1 MMHLQLHWGRS
12 FLCLSA
18 GPTLASILVAVSEHY
33 IFTPKLK
40 VAIESEDLW
49 NDVVALYKK
58 GVEVCITLDNQPAI
72 DIGGVI
78 RQVYSSVFTEFPT
91 NKFFQLFDGPINYLR
106 PACTADARSSGLLKL
121 LGKMV
126 AHSICQDGV
135 GFPTYHPPAMPT

>member
-1 MMHLQLHWGRS
+1 MKQVSSIYSFTGERS

-33 IFTPKLK
+33 MFTP
-40 VAIESEDLW
+40 
-49 NDVVALYKK
+49 KK
-58 GVEVCITLDNQPAI
+58 GVELCITLDNQPAI

-135 GFPTYHPPAMPT
+135 GFPIYHPPAMPT